1 VEAIVRGAR
10 TARGLAARGR
20 DAAARLSPR
29 ALRHRLEY
37 RRIQRRLAGP
47 RLVAAFADAYPDAFF
62 IEIGSNDGDQHDFLR
77 PGILAKRWRGLMV
90 EPVPYVFERLRA
102 NYGGLERVTLEN
114 AAIADHDGTIPF
126 YHLREA
132 LPDEALPGW
141 YHGVGS
147 FSREAV
153 LGHRGFIPDVDER
166 LVEGSV
172 PCLTFESLC
181 GKHSVERL
189 DLVLI
194 DVEGYDAEIV
204 RTIDLARRHPRL
216 LVYEHYHLSEPD
228 RRECVDIVEAAGYE
242 TLAEGF
248 DTWCLDPRAA
258 PELAA
263 LWGRLSPAVPP
274 VTAAHDRAR
283 PSA

>member
-1 VEAIVRGAR
+1 VRGAR
-10 TARGLAARGR
+10 AARGLAARGR
-20 DAAARLSPR
+20 AAAARLSPR
-29 ALRHRLEY
+29 ALRDRLEY
-37 RRIQRRLAGP
+37 RRIQSRLAGP

-102 NYGGLERVTLEN
+102 NYGGLERVALEN

-132 LPDEALPGW
+132 SPYEGLPGW

-153 LGHRGFIPDVDER
+153 LGHRGFIPDVEER
-166 LVEGSV
+166 LVEGAV

-181 GKHSVERL
+181 AKHSVDRL

-204 RTIDLARRHPRL
+204 RTIDLVRRHPRL
-216 LVYEHYHLSEPD
+216 LVYEHYHLSEAD

-263 LWGRLSPAVPP
+263 LWGRLSPAVPA
-274 VTAAHDRAR
+274 VTAAHDPAR
-283 PSA
+283 PVA